1 MHLLRLG
8 ILFSD
13 RKPLCV
19 TCFAVSG
26 RLEAVKIIPLGQNGT
41 MAKGFNS
48 TRKESRLRHT
58 AEALTNLDASQ
69 EFTAER
75 PAQVF
80 ARVGR
85 VYLWPTTPTLTIKDF
100 MKK

>member
-48 TRKESRLRHT
+48 
-58 AEALTNLDASQ
+58 ALTNLDASQ